1 MKVGDLV
8 RYYNHLISRTETPWI
23 GLVVHKDDTTMLVQ
37 WNNGTR
43 QWRHSD
49 VLEVISESH

>member
-8 RYYNHLISRTETPWI
+8 RYCNRLIRRTETAWVGVI
-23 GLVVHKDDTTMLVQ
+23 VHKDDMTMLVR

-49 VLEVISESH
+49 VLEVISASR

>member
-8 RYYNHLISRTETPWI
+8 RYCNHLIRRTETPWI

-49 VLEVISESH
+49 VLEVIGESH

>member
-8 RYYNHLISRTETPWI
+8 RYCNHLVRRTETPWI

-49 VLEVISESH
+49 VLEVVNASH